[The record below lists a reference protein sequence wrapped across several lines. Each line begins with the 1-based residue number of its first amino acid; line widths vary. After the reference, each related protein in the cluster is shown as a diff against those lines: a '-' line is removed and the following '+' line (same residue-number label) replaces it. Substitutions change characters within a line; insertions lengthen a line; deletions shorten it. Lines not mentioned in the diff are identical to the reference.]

1 MKRQITVA
9 DAIFGGGSL
18 LTFLF
23 SFFDFIGAGS
33 FGVSAWASG
42 VFPLGTIPAV
52 LGLLGIIA
60 VVLDLTGAAKL
71 PDQVLTL
78 NWRQIRLT
86 WGITAAVIML
96 AYLIVDKG
104 PSTSLKFGG
113 WVMLIGSLLMAAG
126 SVMAVLG
133 KGTEMVNLGKPSGPV
148 TPPPPPP
155 AG

>member
-18 LTFLF
+18 LAFLF
-23 SFFDFIGAGS
+23 SFFDFLGAGKYGS
-33 FGVSAWASG
+33 SAWASG
-42 VFPLGTIPAV
+42 VFPLGTIPAI
-52 LGLLGIIA
+52 LGLLGVVV

-86 WGITAAVIML
+86 WGITAAAIML
-96 AYLIVDKG
+96 AWLIVDK
-104 PSTSLKFGG
+104 SSASLKIGG

-126 SVMAVLG
+126 SVMAILG
-133 KGTEMVNLGKPSGPV
+133 KGTEVVNLGNKPA

-155 AG
+155 AS

>member
-1 MKRQITVA
+1 VKRQITVA

-33 FGVSAWASG
+33 YGVSAWASG

-52 LGLLGIIA
+52 LGLLGIIV

-86 WGITAAVIML
+86 WGITAAAIMI
-96 AYLIVDKG
+96 AYLIVDK
-104 PSTSLKFGG
+104 SSANLKFGG

-133 KGTEMVNLGKPSGPV
+133 KGTEMVNLGKPSGPA

>member
-18 LTFLF
+18 LAFLF

-33 FGVSAWASG
+33 YGISAWASG
-42 VFPLGTIPAV
+42 VFPLGTIPAI
-52 LGLLGIIA
+52 LGLLGVIV

-86 WGITAAVIML
+86 WGITAGVIML
-96 AYLIVDKG
+96 SYLIVDKNG
-104 PSTSLKFGG
+104 ATLKFGG

-155 AG
+155 AS